1 MFRVNAREWINPKTV
16 GIYHVE
22 IEDENNMGDKAYCVR
37 IETENDEYY
46 LSDVFPTFEE
56 AERYVKDLIDKQN

>member
-22 IEDENNMGDKAYCVR
+22 IAETNNCGDKVYYVS
-37 IETENDEYY
+37 IETEETNYD
-46 LSDVFPTFEE
+46 SDVFPTFED
-56 AERYVKDLIDKQN
+56 AERYVKDLIDTMK